1 MPKYTLPLIYLAIV
15 AVMSLIAFIA
25 YGADKKKA
33 KKGLYRTREKTLLLL
48 GFFFGAPGALIGMK
62 FFHHKT
68 KHWYFRVVNIIG
80 LILQI
85 AILFALLYV

>member
-33 KKGLYRTREKTLLLL
+33 KKGLYRTREKTLLLC
-48 GFFFGAPGALIGMK
+48 GVF
-62 FFHHKT
+62 
-68 KHWYFRVVNIIG
+68 
-80 LILQI
+80 
-85 AILFALLYV
+85 